1 MDDQTGDMEIFE
13 SKQDSLCVG
22 STYDFYHRAFTS
34 HFTDKKKNPSF
45 FLSFYTT
52 DHHRGSEEMQRQEA
66 NSLDIRDAV
75 SSGTWSAGKPPGAHE
90 LGHQECR

>member
-1 MDDQTGDMEIFE
+1 MDDQTGDMEIFQ
-13 SKQDSLCVG
+13 SKQDGLCVG
-22 STYDFYHRAFTS
+22 
-34 HFTDKKKNPSF
+34 
-45 FLSFYTT
+45 FYTT